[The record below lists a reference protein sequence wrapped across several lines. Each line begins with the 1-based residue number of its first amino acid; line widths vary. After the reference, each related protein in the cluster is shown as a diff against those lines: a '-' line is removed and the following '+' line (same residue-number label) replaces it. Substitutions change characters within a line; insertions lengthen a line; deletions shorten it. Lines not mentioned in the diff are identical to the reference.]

1 MNRATTLNF
10 EPGTLNERSLMR
22 RVIVNIDSLVLRG
35 FRYEDRHVI
44 AAAVQEEL
52 TRMLMA
58 PGAAQQIATLGSVS
72 NLKPGNVNIE
82 ANAKPQQVGAATG
95 RAVGKGLIK

>member
-1 MNRATTLNF
+1 MNRAPTLNF

-35 FRYEDRHVI
+35 FRHEDRHAI

-52 TRMLMA
+52 TRTLMA

-72 NLKPGNVNIE
+72 NLKLGNVNIE
-82 ANAKPQQVGAATG
+82 ANAKPRQVGAETG
-95 RAVGKGLIK
+95 RAVAKGLLK